1 MIIGITGAF
10 GSGKSEAANFFSSRG
25 FEKVLLS
32 SFLEKDLERRGVKHI
47 TRKML
52 QDLGNEWRKNLG
64 AGVLAKKAL
73 EYISKKNYRKVVID
87 GIRNIGEIEEF
98 RKEKS
103 FILLAVVANRKIRF
117 NRLKKLKRR
126 ESLTWELFERLDDR
140 DLGIGEKSTGLQDA
154 FCIALSDVFITNN
167 RTKEY
172 LEKKLGAFIK
182 SV

>member
-87 GIRNIGEIEEF
+87 GIRNIGEIAEL
-98 RKEKS
+98 RKKDN
-103 FILLAVVANRKIRF
+103 FVLIAILANRKMRF
-117 NRLKKLKRR
+117 ERLKQIKRR
-126 ESLTWELFERLDDR
+126 EDLTWKTFESLDFR
-140 DLGIGEKSTGLQDA
+140 DLGIGEKKTGLQVA
-154 FCIALSDVFITNN
+154 FCIALSDVFVTNN